1 MNIGLGRSYTEG
13 PYTLETMKIASFPTN
28 GKGDSSMLQ
37 RRTEAGSAKASRRER
52 VEEEDETM
60 TTRTTSGQAA
70 RPGKARK
77 TRDTKRNDERGT
89 SAERPQGTEEEAA
102 RQ

>member
-1 MNIGLGRSYTEG
+1 
-13 PYTLETMKIASFPTN
+13 
-28 GKGDSSMLQ
+28 MLQ
-37 RRTEAGSAKASRRER
+37 RRTEAGTTKASRRER
-52 VEEEDETM
+52 GEEENETT
-60 TTRTTSGQAA
+60 TTRTTSGPAT

-89 SAERPQGTEEEAA
+89 SVHESPEAAEQPQGTEEEAA